1 MRINRKNNKNMELLG
16 LKENIK
22 KLRELKGYTQ
32 EQMVNQ
38 LDNIKLRT
46 YQDIENSRTRDI
58 SYTELEQIAK
68 VLEINVSQLVG
79 FNEKLIFNHC
89 KAEGDNAFN
98 CGNFTIHSAEKLY
111 ERLISD
117 KDKYIQGL
125 ERQLDT
131 LSKTI
136 EKLTK

>member
-1 MRINRKNNKNMELLG
+1 MELLA

-32 EQMVNQ
+32 EQMADKLNGV
-38 LDNIKLRT
+38 KLRT

-58 SYTELEQIAK
+58 SFTELEQIAK
-68 VLEINVSQLVG
+68 VLEITTSQLVG

-89 KAEGDNAFN
+89 KAESQSTFYN

-111 ERLISD
+111 EKLVLE
-117 KDKYIQGL
+117 KDKRIESL
-125 ERQLDT
+125 EKQVENLFK
-131 LSKTI
+131 LL
-136 EKLTK
+136 EKMQA

>member
-1 MRINRKNNKNMELLG
+1 MELLA

-22 KLRELKGYTQ
+22 KLRELKGFTQ
-32 EQMVNQ
+32 EQMADQ
-38 LDNIKLRT
+38 LNGIKLRT

-58 SYTELEQIAK
+58 SFTELEQIAK
-68 VLEINVSQLVG
+68 VLEINTSQLVG

-111 ERLISD
+111 EKLLSE
-117 KDKYIQGL
+117 KDKRIESMEKQIENLY
-125 ERQLDT
+125 
-131 LSKTI
+131 KMI
-136 EKLTK
+136 EKLSQ